1 MRFSRRGIKL
11 HSEVQLLTEH
21 ILVEVGNAG
30 RAEGWLPQGALLT
43 PRESC
48 ANDVNFDSTEQCDVS
63 KGTTDA
69 HGICRNVEQGGGVAS
84 VLMPPV
90 LL

>member
-21 ILVEVGNAG
+21 ILVEVGNVG
-30 RAEGWLPQGALLT
+30 RADGWLPQALLT